1 MKRMRIAAVKEA
13 LDNLPTGIC
22 FFDRRGI
29 PVLCNLQMQRLIF
42 SLTAKD
48 LQSISDVLPL
58 VSQTVGDGER
68 AWRFSAE
75 SITARGGRVYTQVTA
90 FDVTTL
96 YAKQRELERDKKALE
111 DYAER
116 MRRLS
121 ADIISLIRDEETL
134 NMKVRV
140 HGDIGRSVI
149 ATRRLIQEGRPT
161 AELDMSVWKDAVK
174 LLRHD
179 IEISDSG
186 DSDADADGELSRAAQ
201 SMGIHIKISGE
212 YPAERDAQALLRSAV
227 RECMTN
233 AVRHAAATE
242 LYVCLESSEGAASV
256 TVTNNGVPPAA
267 DIKEGGGLSSLRA
280 RVEKVGGT
288 MTVCAAPHF
297 ELRVTVPL
305 KR

>member
-1 MKRMRIAAVKEA
+1 NLIIIDPDFKYKRMSEETLKYIVVDDDLRKVLADEKSHFENSKIVKG
-13 LDNLPTGIC
+13 L
-22 FFDRRGI
+22 
-29 PVLCNLQMQRLIF
+29 M
-42 SLTAKD
+42 S
-48 LQSISDVLPL
+48 
-58 VSQTVGDGER
+58 
-68 AWRFSAE
+68 
-75 SITARGGRVYTQVTA
+75 
-90 FDVTTL
+90 
-96 YAKQRELERDKKALE
+96 
-111 DYAER
+111 
-116 MRRLS
+116 
-121 ADIISLIRDEETL
+121 DEETL

-179 IEISDSG
+179 IEISGSG
-186 DSDADADGELSRAAQ
+186 DGDADSDGELLRAAQ

-212 YPAERDAQALLRSAV
+212 YPSDREAQAILRGAV

-242 LYVCLESSEGAASV
+242 LYVCLDPSEAAASV

-288 MTVCAAPHF
+288 MTVCAAPCF